1 MPLKYS
7 LRPVFKGF
15 VNIKNTNDMQDTT
28 LSTSTQ
34 TTPSLAMLR
43 ENIRVR
49 LERFSFSAHTPLEHL
64 REGSYQLNR
73 HNTEMIVNHLEL
85 TILDLKY
92 LINDLYWLQWIEE
105 KKQGLMRTEAAI

>member
-7 LRPVFKGF
+7 LEPVFKGF
-15 VNIKNTNDMQDTT
+15 INIQDTNTMQDTT
-28 LSTSTQ
+28 LHSTPQ
-34 TTPSLAMLR
+34 NVPSLALLR

-49 LERFSFSAHTPLEHL
+49 LERFSFSAHTPLEQL
-64 REGSYQLNR
+64 REGGYKLNR
-73 HNTEMIVNHLEL
+73 HTTETIANHLEL

-105 KKQGLMRTEAAI
+105 RK